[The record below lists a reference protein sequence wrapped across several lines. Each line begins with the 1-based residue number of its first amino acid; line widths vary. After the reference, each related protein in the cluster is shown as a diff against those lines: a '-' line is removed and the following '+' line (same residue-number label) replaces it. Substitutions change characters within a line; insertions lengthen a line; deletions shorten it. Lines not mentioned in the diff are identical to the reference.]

1 MYLSA
6 LLKELKHAPAPAV
19 NMNGEVSFV
28 TDDSRKAGPGCV
40 FVCIEGAR
48 ADGHTYAA
56 AALEAGALCIVAQK
70 DTGLQA
76 QILVEDTRAAYALL
90 CAAFFGHPA
99 RKLRLVGVTG
109 TNGKT
114 TTCVLLKE
122 IFEAAGYKSGLIGTL
137 KHMVGAEEFPA
148 GLTAPST
155 PDPWELHGLFSKM
168 AEAGCEYCFMEPTS
182 QALDQRRL
190 EGIAFQAAI
199 FTNLTQDHL
208 DYHGTF
214 ENYRDAKARLFKQCE
229 LALVNIDD
237 ESAEAM
243 LAGSDAR
250 AVRYSIRS
258 DAADYTAKN
267 VQYSPSGVLYE
278 LVGRS
283 VIGRVRFAVPGAF
296 SVYNSLAA
304 ACAAL
309 ELGLELPQVLKA
321 LENFTGVCG
330 RMETVPTGTDYTV
343 IIDYAHSPDGLENVL
358 RALRGTV
365 QGRLISVFG
374 CGGDRDKTKRPIMGK
389 LAAELSDI
397 AVVSSDN
404 PRSEDPDAI
413 IADIL
418 AGIRSKA
425 NVLVEPDRRLAIQL
439 ALRRARAGDVVLL
452 AGKGQETY
460 QILATGKIHLDE
472 REIVREALGL

>member
-6 LLKELKHAPAPAV
+6 LLKEIRHAPASSLPD
-19 NMNGEVSFV
+19 GEVSFV
-28 TDDSRKAGPGCV
+28 TGDSRKAGPGCV
-40 FVCIEGAR
+40 FVCIEGAH
-48 ADGHTYAA
+48 ADGHRYAA
-56 AALEAGALCIVAQK
+56 RALEAGALCVVAQK
-70 DTGLQA
+70 GTGLAA
-76 QILVEDTRAAYALL
+76 QILVEDSRAAYALL
-90 CAAFFGHPA
+90 CAAFFGYPA
-99 RKLRLVGVTG
+99 RKICMVGVTG

-114 TTCVLLKE
+114 TTCNLLKE

-137 KHMVGAEEFPA
+137 KHMVGSEEFEA

-155 PDPWELHGLFSKM
+155 PDPWELHGLLARM
-168 AEAGCEYCFMEPTS
+168 AAAGCTHCFMEPTS

-190 EGIAFQAAI
+190 EGVEFKLGV

-214 ENYRDAKARLFKQCE
+214 ENYRDAKAMLFRQCE
-229 LALVNIDD
+229 IALVNADD
-237 ESAEAM
+237 ESAGAM
-243 LAGSDAR
+243 LAGSAAR

-267 VQYSPSGVLYE
+267 VQYSAGGVLYE

-309 ELGLELPQVLKA
+309 ELGLELPQVMRA
-321 LENFTGVCG
+321 LEAFKGVCG
-330 RMETVPTGTDYTV
+330 RMETVPTGTDYAV

-365 QGRLISVFG
+365 RGRLITVFG

-389 LAAELSDI
+389 IAAELSDI
-397 AVVSSDN
+397 AIVSSDN
-404 PRSEDPDAI
+404 PRTEDPDAI

-418 AGIRSKA
+418 AGIKSKS

-439 ALRRARAGDVVLL
+439 ALKRARAGDAVLL

-460 QILATGKIHLDE
+460 QILAAGKIHLDE